1 MKVEEK
7 AIEVLKQPM
16 CDSCLGR
23 QFGNLLSGF
32 SNEQRG
38 KIIRHYI
45 AFLID
50 SGEKIDVDLSNF
62 YGIKFRNVK
71 IKPEKPK
78 ECRLCKN
85 FFPEKIDDV
94 AEKIVEKLKGI
105 EFSTFQIGSM
115 VSNDL
120 LKAEEELWSK
130 TDIEFVESVK
140 SEINREL
147 GKRIERLTKKR
158 FDSKNPDVTVVVDLN
173 TNKIRIEI
181 RSLFVFGKYQ
191 KLVRGIPQAKWICL
205 KCGGKGC
212 TRCKGVG
219 KMYKTS
225 VQEIIE
231 KPLLKA
237 TKSKKSKLS
246 ACIASNTSVLL
257 DECSLPIGKLEPSWK
272 THKVLTYGKKMGV
285 SKSKIVDFIKLDTRR
300 LDLKTYEIITKETGR
315 RIVSTTDHQFF
326 TPSGMKRLSEIK
338 PDDKLAVYPLDL
350 QRFEM
355 PVEKTI
361 VSEEDIVET
370 IEKYVPTSF
379 RKRIILDL
387 KNKNL
392 LPLKTTNLKLNMIV
406 RILAFLFGDGTVR
419 LTKNRDVKFEFYGE
433 KKDLN
438 DIKSD
443 LRSLGFRSILRKCKS
458 QQTIVT
464 NYYGDKKIIHNVK
477 DYNHRLYCSYKSLW
491 ILLVT
496 LGAPI
501 GNKII
506 KEVEIPTWIMNA
518 ERSIKQNFLGSLLGT
533 EIDKPRLDKRKY
545 NKKSFNTPRFS
556 VNKTEELL
564 DNGIKFIKDIKKLL
578 GEFGVKTL
586 KTRLVPYAT
595 RKDGHKTIKLVL
607 DFFSNSENLIKLYKN
622 FVFVYAREKDK
633 SARLAYEYLLMKK
646 SVVDIR
652 KKLYEIALELRGG
665 GFTPMQIY
673 RKIDSELIKYKDL
686 AMWLSPKNKYHEFK
700 FIKVPNDFPDYDKWV
715 KTATKGLKDGLVWE
729 TVECVKKVDVPYVND
744 IKTEASTHTF
754 FANGFLV
761 SNSGREDIDARCLG
775 WRPFVIELIKPMK
788 RKVDLKKIEKRIN
801 KLKKVK
807 LRGLKFTGKDLILE
821 IKTERVDKTYL
832 ATVDFKNQ
840 IEKSKLK
847 ELKKLVKEPILQKTP
862 LRVVHRRADK
872 FRKRYVKS
880 ISWKLLNKKRIQFK
894 IRAESGLYIKELIN
908 GDEGRTEPNISELI
922 GNKVEKISLDV
933 IKIHT
938 KGV

>member
-50 SGEKIDVDLSNF
+50 SGEKIDVDLSNL
-62 YGIKFRNVK
+62 YDIKFRNVK

-130 TDIEFVESVK
+130 TDIEFVESIK

-246 ACIASNTSVLL
+246 A
-257 DECSLPIGKLEPSWK
+257 
-272 THKVLTYGKKMGV
+272 
-285 SKSKIVDFIKLDTRR
+285 
-300 LDLKTYEIITKETGR
+300 
-315 RIVSTTDHQFF
+315 
-326 TPSGMKRLSEIK
+326 
-338 PDDKLAVYPLDL
+338 
-350 QRFEM
+350 
-355 PVEKTI
+355 
-361 VSEEDIVET
+361 
-370 IEKYVPTSF
+370 
-379 RKRIILDL
+379 
-387 KNKNL
+387 
-392 LPLKTTNLKLNMIV
+392 
-406 RILAFLFGDGTVR
+406 
-419 LTKNRDVKFEFYGE
+419 
-433 KKDLN
+433 
-438 DIKSD
+438 
-443 LRSLGFRSILRKCKS
+443 
-458 QQTIVT
+458 
-464 NYYGDKKIIHNVK
+464 
-477 DYNHRLYCSYKSLW
+477 
-491 ILLVT
+491 
-496 LGAPI
+496 
-501 GNKII
+501 
-506 KEVEIPTWIMNA
+506 
-518 ERSIKQNFLGSLLGT
+518 
-533 EIDKPRLDKRKY
+533 
-545 NKKSFNTPRFS
+545 
-556 VNKTEELL
+556 
-564 DNGIKFIKDIKKLL
+564 
-578 GEFGVKTL
+578 
-586 KTRLVPYAT
+586 
-595 RKDGHKTIKLVL
+595 
-607 DFFSNSENLIKLYKN
+607 
-622 FVFVYAREKDK
+622 
-633 SARLAYEYLLMKK
+633 
-646 SVVDIR
+646 
-652 KKLYEIALELRGG
+652 
-665 GFTPMQIY
+665 
-673 RKIDSELIKYKDL
+673 
-686 AMWLSPKNKYHEFK
+686 
-700 FIKVPNDFPDYDKWV
+700 
-715 KTATKGLKDGLVWE
+715 
-729 TVECVKKVDVPYVND
+729 
-744 IKTEASTHTF
+744 
-754 FANGFLV
+754 
-761 SNSGREDIDARCLG
+761 SGREDIDARCLG

-821 IKTERVDKTYL
+821 IKTERMDKTYL

-847 ELKKLVKEPILQKTP
+847 ELKKLVKEPIMQKTP

-872 FRKRYVKS
+872 FRKRYVRA